1 MDRSFLLLFVLWL
14 CCFDEDTDTARRN
27 IWTQVLILVDCFFYP
42 SAALT
47 KIQIQER
54 EPSGSK
60 YWYWLTVR
68 SIRLLFWQRYRYRK
82 ENHRRKYWDWLT
94 VRSIPLLLWRK
105 YRMRTTQTWV
115 RYCLNCSFVL
125 RFVLSLCSFDK
136 DTNGGMRT
144 TRIQV
149 AFDLFVYCSA
159 ALKKIRIEQ
168 REAPRREY
176 CIWSVPL
183 FTVRSVVTW

>member
-1 MDRSFLLLFVLWL
+1 MTLLLWRRYRYSKEKHLDASTDTGWLFVLSV
-14 CCFDEDTDTARRN
+14 CCFDENTDTGKRTIRK
-27 IWTQVLILVDCFFYP
+27 QVLI
-42 SAALT
+42 
-47 KIQIQER
+47 
-54 EPSGSK
+54 
-60 YWYWLTVR
+60 WLTVR

-115 RYCLNCSFVL
+115 GYCLNCSFVL

-183 FTVRSVVTW
+183 STVRSVVTW